1 MDKRDYQ
8 AMNKDTQGNGVLP
21 CVICR
26 TSFAG
31 TISKNQFYLILE
43 HIDRLKHD
51 GFKFEKHERID
62 NNDKI
67 TYDYVLCLYGL

>member
-1 MDKRDYQ
+1 MKKEHNLNIAETQ
-8 AMNKDTQGNGVLP
+8 ALNIPV
-21 CVICR
+21 VICR

-43 HIDRLKHD
+43 HIDRLKQD
-51 GFKFEKHERID
+51 GFKFEKHKRVD
-62 NNDKI
+62 NPDKI